1 MFEKTLVEFAAL
13 LGFATLVPVIINI
26 LKTFGVVKEDTAQTW
41 SAGINLIGLLAL
53 YGLRLFRPEFSVEGI
68 DAVFLEVATVGT
80 YILGFMSQLGISKL
94 THFCACNVGAVTVVS
109 PVLSSFPPYAP
120 SAPKS
125 IT

>member
-53 YGLRLFRPEFSVEGI
+53 YGLRLFRPELSVEGI

-94 THFCACNVGAVTVVS
+94 THTILRGTAVIGKSFSFDRAKKSVG
-109 PVLSSFPPYAP
+109 
-120 SAPKS
+120 
-125 IT
+125 